1 MVIQHCDSPGI
12 DKASQT
18 YASAYLVRPENRCPG
33 VADFSAEYVKGRVF
47 RFAEA
52 ACYFIDVL
60 GEREIVIAGAACSPG
75 LLCRDPAIMR
85 ISAGCMVLYSCSG
98 QSCSQSCSFILT
110 LRLPAFALCV
120 SVLPALAPGRS
131 PVQRFSLYTFYGYG
145 SRPEENVDNAD
156 KSVRLQNVCGQSAA
170 DKQEDIGYPP

>member
-60 GEREIVIAGAACSPG
+60 GEREIVMAGAACSPG

-98 QSCSQSCSFILT
+98 QSCSHKLLYFDIT
-110 LRLPAFALCV
+110 VAGVALSV

-131 PVQRFSLYTFYGYG
+131 PVQRFSLCTFYGYG
-145 SRPEENVDNAD
+145 PELEENVDNAD
-156 KSVRLQNVCGQSAA
+156 KSVRLQNFCGQSAA

>member
-33 VADFSAEYVKGRVF
+33 VADFSAEYIKGRVL

-60 GEREIVIAGAACSPG
+60 GEREIVLAGAACSPG
-75 LLCRDPAIMR
+75 LLCRDLAIMH
-85 ISAGCMVLYSCSG
+85 ISAGCMVLY
-98 QSCSQSCSFILT
+98 SCSFILT

-120 SVLPALAPGRS
+120 SVLPALVPGLF
-131 PVQRFSLYTFYGYG
+131 PGTAFQFMHFL
-145 SRPEENVDNAD
+145 
-156 KSVRLQNVCGQSAA
+156 RLWAGA
-170 DKQEDIGYPP
+170 